1 MPKVEIDYSNT
12 IFYKIFCKDPVIK
25 DLYVG
30 LTTNFVQRKHAHKQS
45 CKNEK
50 ALNHNCKLYNAIR
63 SAGGWDN
70 WQMEIIAF
78 HNCADS
84 YEARKKEQ
92 EYFEALGATLN
103 SIDPFP
109 KPKEPPAK
117 IIKEK
122 KILFCEP
129 CNVHFSH
136 WTTQETH
143 NNTKKH
149 AKLVALYTPPAMET
163 NKYVQNIL
171 HKYMCEKC
179 DYVCSKKSCWSQH
192 LLTAKHKQ
200 ANLGPVQANEGYIC
214 KACNIKFVHQSSYCR
229 HRKKCLISENPSE
242 TDVKNNTTIDK
253 DELISNIFTP
263 KNADSLV
270 CVESA
275 FTCCKKNMKTNHS
288 KSLQDYTSQNSLW
301 YHAKKCNAKDTNEKS
316 EDKNAAPDIKLLTNM
331 VLEVVKKNQ
340 ELMNQNLELQKH
352 ITNLYKKRN
361 KQYSEQE

>member
-12 IFYKIFCKDPVIK
+12 IFYKIFCKDPTIK

-63 SAGGWDN
+63 NAGGWDN

-109 KPKEPPAK
+109 KPKIKEPLVQ
-117 IIKEK
+117 IVKEK
-122 KILFCEP
+122 KILLCEP
-129 CNVHFSH
+129 CNINFSH

-149 AKLVALYTPPAMET
+149 HKMVATHIPANVESNNVT
-163 NKYVQNIL
+163 KPQKYQCYDCYYNT
-171 HKYMCEKC
+171 
-179 DYVCSKKSCWSQH
+179 SRKSSYIKH
-192 LLTAKHKQ
+192 IHTAKHKELT
-200 ANLGPVQANEGYIC
+200 AGVGGLTKDCENVVNCGKFFCKIC
-214 KACNIKFVHQSSYCR
+214 NKEYNSRVGLWKHKQ
-229 HRKKCLISENPSE
+229 KCTLQVEP
-242 TDVKNNTTIDK
+242 K
-253 DELISNIFTP
+253 DELKP
-263 KNADSLV
+263 KDELTELV
-270 CVESA
+270 KYLMKEIVE
-275 FTCCKKNMKTNHS
+275 MKTIMMKVIEKGTHNAI
-288 KSLQDYTSQNSLW
+288 NSL
-301 YHAKKCNAKDTNEKS
+301 T
-316 EDKNAAPDIKLLTNM
+316 TTG
-331 VLEVVKKNQ
+331 Q
-340 ELMNQNLELQKH
+340 
-352 ITNLYKKRN
+352 
-361 KQYSEQE
+361 